1 MSRDALSSETRGR
14 GTRGGMMM
22 LWEDCLRGTKIPEM
36 TEFKRMG
43 RERQPADIHS
53 WGGNI
58 FGNLIQLF
66 TQSFLFFFSSYT
78 RTKTNTLCTH
88 NNFIQSTHVN
98 KNMQL
103 IPHITTLPENI
114 LGMLFIKPIFS
125 QKVIPTKVILK
136 HPTLKLFS
144 LGIPYG
150 QWAEK
155 GSFKRKLRAKA

>member
-1 MSRDALSSETRGR
+1 MGGLLARDKNSRNDRVQEDGEGR
-14 GTRGGMMM
+14 TASRHTF
-22 LWEDCLRGTKIPEM
+22 L
-36 TEFKRMG
+36 G
-43 RERQPADIHS
+43 REYIWKPYSAIHT
-53 WGGNI
+53 I
-58 FGNLIQLF
+58 FP
-66 TQSFLFFFSSYT
+66 FFFFFPSYT

-155 GSFKRKLRAKA
+155 GSFKRKLRAKV